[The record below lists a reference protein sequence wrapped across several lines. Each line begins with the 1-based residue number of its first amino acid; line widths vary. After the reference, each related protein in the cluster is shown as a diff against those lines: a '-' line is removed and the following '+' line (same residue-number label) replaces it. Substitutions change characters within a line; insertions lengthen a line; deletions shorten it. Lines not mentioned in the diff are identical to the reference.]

1 MKIFLN
7 INNLIK
13 IMKIYQVHM
22 NKIMNNLHKK
32 IKIGICQNLKMNN
45 NNNNKYKIKKKIY
58 IQIYI
63 INMKE
68 IHNNYQMIKIKIKIK
83 VIIIIFYKIKQIIY
97 QEMIIFIVQE
107 ISMEMMI

>member
-22 NKIMNNLHKK
+22 NKIMNNLPKK

-68 IHNNYQMIKIKIKIK
+68 ILNNYSMIKIKIK
-83 VIIIIFYKIKQIIY
+83 VIIIIFYKIKQIIS
-97 QEMIIFIVQE
+97 QEMIISIVQE